1 MGFWSEL
8 SKASPFKRVARAKE
22 LKFKVVTS
30 VIPIPPGLQD
40 RAKICSLCRVHI
52 GDEYARNLLP
62 FLVTTKDRNLTFDS
76 STVGVIVCG
85 ACIDTFDIRETY
97 E

>member
-8 SKASPFKRVARAKE
+8 SKASPFKRAARAKE
-22 LKFKVVTS
+22 LKFKVITS
-30 VIPIPPGLQD
+30 VISIPPGLQD

-52 GDEYARNLLP
+52 GDEYARSLLP
-62 FLVTTKDRNLTFDS
+62 FLVTTKDRSLTFDTSTTGVVVCS
-76 STVGVIVCG
+76 S
-85 ACIDTFDIRETY
+85 CINTFNIEETY